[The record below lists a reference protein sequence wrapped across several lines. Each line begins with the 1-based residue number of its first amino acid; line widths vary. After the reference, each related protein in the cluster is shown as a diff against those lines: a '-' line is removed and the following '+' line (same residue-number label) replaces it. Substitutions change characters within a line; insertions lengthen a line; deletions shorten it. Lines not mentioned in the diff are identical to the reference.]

1 MAGHVTKRGNR
12 YRARFPDPLGG
23 GTQQIER
30 TFKAKG
36 AADEWLDGM
45 RHSARSGAYI
55 NPNDG
60 ARSFAL
66 VAEEYRTTW
75 ADLEPRTKAGYAHIL
90 RLHLLPRFG
99 SARVSAVSTDAV
111 QRYVNELAARLAP
124 NTVRRIYGVLRGVLQ
139 TATERRYLAANPCD
153 AVRLPKKRQA
163 KGANGA
169 DSADERMIFL
179 TPSEVAQLVQA
190 MPEHYR
196 TATWVAAYCGLRA
209 GELWALRRKDVDL
222 LTGTLYVRQALK
234 EVNGGDAI
242 VKAEGRAPAEEG
254 TRQERGL
261 IFGPPKSKASRRR
274 MTLPAPIKALLA
286 EHLSRSLPG
295 GDGPDALIFTTPSG
309 LPMRHGLFYRRVF
322 SKARV
327 ALPAPKS
334 SLRWHDLRHT
344 AASLS
349 LAVTPSLHLVKERLG
364 HEDIRTTINTY
375 GHLLPS
381 VEEGLNDGLAA
392 LFAGADTTAPDN
404 VVELPLHG

>member
-1 MAGHVTKRGNR
+1 MAGHITKRGDK

-23 GTQQIER
+23 GTKQIER
-30 TFKAKG
+30 TFAKKEY
-36 AADEWLDGM
+36 AEAWLDGM

-60 ARSFAL
+60 ARTFAD
-66 VAEEYRTTW
+66 VAAEYRTTW

-99 SARVSAVSTDAV
+99 QARVSAVSTDAV

-124 NTVRRIYGVLRGVLQ
+124 NTVRRIYGVLRAVLQ
-139 TATERRYLAANPCD
+139 TATERRYLARNPCD
-153 AVRLPKKRQA
+153 AVRLPKLRPA
-163 KGANGA
+163 TRANT
-169 DSADERMIFL
+169 ADERMIFL
-179 TPSEVAQLVQA
+179 TPAEVAQLVQA

-242 VKAEGRAPAEEG
+242 NVGAAPRDTPASEK
-254 TRQERGL
+254 GL

-274 MTLPAPIKALLA
+274 LALPAPIKALLA

-322 SKARV
+322 AKARV
-327 ALPAPKS
+327 ALPADKRA
-334 SLRWHDLRHT
+334 LRWHDLRHT

-392 LFAGADTTAPDN
+392 LFAAADTSAPDTTTDN
-404 VVELPLHG
+404 VVALGTLHA